1 MKTHMKVNMTGQH
14 HSHRHAHGRHHSH
27 MGGRGMGGMFAMRGR
42 HGPGPGSMDWDDQEE
57 RGGGRRGRGRMFDS
71 GELRL
76 VLLKLIAEGP
86 RHGYDL
92 IRAIDALTGG
102 AYVPSPGIVYPTL
115 TLLADMEQIAET
127 QSDGARKL
135 FAITPA
141 GEAHL
146 AERAEEVKLIIARLE
161 GLGEMRDRSNRGPVR
176 RAIGNL
182 KAAMHGRLHSET
194 VTDELP
200 HDIAAILD
208 EAARKIERL

>member
-1 MKTHMKVNMTGQH
+1 MTGQH
-14 HSHRHAHGRHHSH
+14 HSHRHAHGRHQQH
-27 MGGRGMGGMFAMRGR
+27 MGGRGMFAMRGR
-42 HGPGPGSMDWDDQEE
+42 HGPGPDSMDWGDPEE

-127 QSDGARKL
+127 QSEGARKL

-161 GLGEMRDRSNRGPVR
+161 SLGEMRDRSNRGPVR
-176 RAIGNL
+176 RAIANL

-194 VTDELP
+194 VPNELP